1 MCFFIISYN
10 IIEYYMELNNIFVYL
25 VSEFFKEN
33 LFSLVSILVLSG
45 SITLLYTNGIS
56 KYTANIFDKVND
68 NKINEV
74 WSLFMV
80 LGVLYLVYQI
90 VYHFF
95 YGFQIDLIQK
105 IKPWGR
111 YKLMELIMNANSNKF
126 SEDNF
131 TKLNS
136 PIHRIADLVAAIIS
150 DIMAYFVPN
159 LIAIVL
165 IFIYF
170 LFVDY
175 KLSTLFLAGN
185 LSIVFV
191 FLYLFNHLIE
201 KNKEFEK
208 ETQVTDGLII
218 DLLNNMDK
226 IIYRGKIDEESEE
239 LKNLSDKIQ
248 NYGVEYYNLT
258 NLVSTIMTFMLM
270 IIFLISFGYLL
281 KLVQDKKIT
290 NVKFMSSITILMLF
304 RENIAKVFEQLP
316 DFAGFVGRMD
326 VAFKYFQNVSEQ
338 LDDIKNKKNFKSR
351 KLEFDNIEFKNV
363 SYKYSNGGQVFKN
376 KNLKIKIN
384 KNDVI
389 GITGPSGSGKSTLIK
404 LLIKMY
410 PLQEGEIFIDDI
422 NINDIEPLELRK
434 QVTYVN
440 QTSKL
445 FDKKVIDNILYGCMD
460 KEVCNKYL
468 DKIMKY
474 PKISELYKNIDIY
487 KKQSGQLGENL
498 SGGQRQIVNMIGGLI
513 NNSKILVLDE
523 PTNALDPQLKNEV
536 IGIIKDFREY
546 KKAIFI
552 ITHDKDVFKIFN
564 QQVKL

>member
-1 MCFFIISYN
+1 
-10 IIEYYMELNNIFVYL
+10 MELNNIFVYL

-33 LFSLVSILVLSG
+33 LFSLLSILVLSG

-68 NKINEV
+68 NKIDEV
-74 WSLFMV
+74 WSLFMI
-80 LGVLYLVYQI
+80 LGILYLVYQI
-90 VYHFF
+90 AYHFF
-95 YGFQIDLIQK
+95 YGLQIDLIQK

-111 YKLMELIMNANSNKF
+111 YKLMELIMNANSNRF

-136 PIHRIADLVAAIIS
+136 PIHRIADLIAAIIS
-150 DIMAYFVPN
+150 DIMAFFLPN
-159 LIAIVL
+159 LLAILL

-185 LSIVFV
+185 LTIVFS
-191 FLYLFNHLIE
+191 FFFLFNHLIA
-201 KNKEFEK
+201 KNKDFEK
-208 ETQVTDGLII
+208 EIQITDGLII

-226 IIYRGKIDEESEE
+226 IIHRGKIDEESEE
-239 LKNLSDKIQ
+239 LKNLSEKIQ

-270 IIFLISFGYLL
+270 ILFLISFGYLL

-338 LDDIKNKKNFKSR
+338 LDDIKNKKKFKSR

-376 KNLKIKIN
+376 KNIKIKIN

-410 PLQEGEIFIDDI
+410 PLQEGEISIDDI

-498 SGGQRQIVNMIGGLI
+498 SGGQRQIINMIGGLI

-552 ITHDKDVFKIFN
+552 ITHDKDVFEIFN

>member
-1 MCFFIISYN
+1 
-10 IIEYYMELNNIFVYL
+10 MELNNVFVYL

-33 LFSLVSILVLSG
+33 LFSLISILVLSG

-74 WSLFMV
+74 WSLFMI

-111 YKLMELIMNANSNKF
+111 YKLMELIMNANSNRF

-136 PIHRIADLVAAIIS
+136 PIHRIADLIAAIIS
-150 DIMAYFVPN
+150 DIMAFFVPN
-159 LIAIVL
+159 LLAILL

-175 KLSTLFLAGN
+175 KLSSLFLAGN
-185 LSIVFV
+185 LLIVFA
-191 FLYLFNHLIE
+191 FLFLFNHLIA

-239 LKNLSDKIQ
+239 LKNLSERIQ

-270 IIFLISFGYLL
+270 VLFLLSFGYLL
-281 KLVQDKKIT
+281 KLVQNKKIT

-351 KLEFDNIEFKNV
+351 KLEFDNIEFKNI

-376 KNLKIKIN
+376 KNIKIKIN

-410 PLQEGEIFIDDI
+410 PLQEGEIFIDGV
-422 NINDIEPLELRK
+422 NIDDIEPLELRK

-487 KKQSGQLGENL
+487 TKQSGQLGENL
-498 SGGQRQIVNMIGGLI
+498 SGGQRQIINMIGGLI

-552 ITHDKDVFKIFN
+552 ITHDKDVFEIFN

>member
-1 MCFFIISYN
+1 
-10 IIEYYMELNNIFVYL
+10 MELNNVFVYL

-33 LFSLVSILVLSG
+33 LFSLISILVLSG

-74 WSLFMV
+74 WSLFMI

-111 YKLMELIMNANSNKF
+111 YKLMELVMNANSNRF

-136 PIHRIADLVAAIIS
+136 PIHRIADLIAAIIS
-150 DIMAYFVPN
+150 DIMAFFVPN
-159 LIAIVL
+159 LLAILL

-175 KLSTLFLAGN
+175 KLSSLFLAGN
-185 LSIVFV
+185 LLIVFA
-191 FLYLFNHLIE
+191 FFFLFNHLIA

-239 LKNLSDKIQ
+239 LKNLSERIQ

-270 IIFLISFGYLL
+270 VLFLISFGYLL
-281 KLVQDKKIT
+281 KLVQNKKIT

-351 KLEFDNIEFKNV
+351 KLEFDNIEFKNI

-376 KNLKIKIN
+376 KNIKIKIN

-410 PLQEGEIFIDDI
+410 PLQEGEIFIDGV
-422 NINDIEPLELRK
+422 NIDDIEPLELRK

-460 KEVCNKYL
+460 KEICNKYL

-487 KKQSGQLGENL
+487 TKQSGQLGENL
-498 SGGQRQIVNMIGGLI
+498 SGGQRQIINMIGGLI

-552 ITHDKDVFKIFN
+552 ITHDKDVFEIFN

>member
-1 MCFFIISYN
+1 
-10 IIEYYMELNNIFVYL
+10 MELNNVFVYL

-33 LFSLVSILVLSG
+33 LFSLISILVLSG

-74 WSLFMV
+74 WSLFMI

-111 YKLMELIMNANSNKF
+111 YKLMELVMNANSNRF

-136 PIHRIADLVAAIIS
+136 PIHRIADLIAAIIS
-150 DIMAYFVPN
+150 DIMAFFVPN
-159 LIAIVL
+159 LLAILL

-175 KLSTLFLAGN
+175 KLSSLFLAGN
-185 LSIVFV
+185 LFIVFA
-191 FLYLFNHLIE
+191 FLFLFNHLIA

-239 LKNLSDKIQ
+239 LKNLSDRIQ

-258 NLVSTIMTFMLM
+258 NLVSSIMTFMLM
-270 IIFLISFGYLL
+270 VLFLISFGYLL

-351 KLEFDNIEFKNV
+351 KLEFDNIEFKNI

-376 KNLKIKIN
+376 KNIKIKIN

-410 PLQEGEIFIDDI
+410 PLQEGEIFIDGV
-422 NINDIEPLELRK
+422 NIDDIEPLELRK

-487 KKQSGQLGENL
+487 TKQSGQLGENL
-498 SGGQRQIVNMIGGLI
+498 SGGQRQIINMIGGLI

-552 ITHDKDVFKIFN
+552 ITHDKDVFEIFN

>member
-1 MCFFIISYN
+1 
-10 IIEYYMELNNIFVYL
+10 MELNNVFVYL

-33 LFSLVSILVLSG
+33 LFSLISILVLSG

-80 LGVLYLVYQI
+80 LGILYLVYQI
-90 VYHFF
+90 AYHFF

-111 YKLMELIMNANSNKF
+111 YKLMELIMNANSNRF

-136 PIHRIADLVAAIIS
+136 PIHRIADLIAAIIS
-150 DIMAYFVPN
+150 DIMAFFVPN
-159 LIAIVL
+159 LLAIFL

-175 KLSTLFLAGN
+175 KLSSLFLAGN
-185 LSIVFV
+185 LIIVFA
-191 FLYLFNHLIE
+191 FLFLFNHLIA

-239 LKNLSDKIQ
+239 LKNLSDRIQ

-270 IIFLISFGYLL
+270 ILFLLSFGYLL

-338 LDDIKNKKNFKSR
+338 LDDIINKKNFKSR

-376 KNLKIKIN
+376 KNIKIKIN

-410 PLQEGEIFIDDI
+410 PLQEGEIFIDGV
-422 NINDIEPLELRK
+422 NIDDIEPLELRK
-434 QVTYVN
+434 QITYVN

-487 KKQSGQLGENL
+487 TKQSGQLGENL
-498 SGGQRQIVNMIGGLI
+498 SGGQRQIINMIGGLI

-552 ITHDKDVFKIFN
+552 ITHDKDVFEIFN

>member
-1 MCFFIISYN
+1 
-10 IIEYYMELNNIFVYL
+10 MELNNVFVYL

-33 LFSLVSILVLSG
+33 LFSLISILVLSG

-74 WSLFMV
+74 WSLFMI

-111 YKLMELIMNANSNKF
+111 YKLMELVMNANSNRF

-136 PIHRIADLVAAIIS
+136 PIHRIADLIAAIIS
-150 DIMAYFVPN
+150 DIMAFFVPN
-159 LIAIVL
+159 LLAILL

-175 KLSTLFLAGN
+175 KLSSLFLAGN
-185 LSIVFV
+185 LLIVFA
-191 FLYLFNHLIE
+191 FFFLFNHLIA

-239 LKNLSDKIQ
+239 LKNLSERIQ

-270 IIFLISFGYLL
+270 VLFLISFGYLL
-281 KLVQDKKIT
+281 KLVQNKKIT

-351 KLEFDNIEFKNV
+351 KLEFDNIEFKNI

-376 KNLKIKIN
+376 KNIKIKIN

-410 PLQEGEIFIDDI
+410 PLQEGEIFIDGV
-422 NINDIEPLELRK
+422 NIDDIEPLELRK

-487 KKQSGQLGENL
+487 TKQSGQLGENL
-498 SGGQRQIVNMIGGLI
+498 SGGQRQIINMIGGLI

-552 ITHDKDVFKIFN
+552 ITHDKDVFEIFN

>member
-1 MCFFIISYN
+1 
-10 IIEYYMELNNIFVYL
+10 MELNNVFVYL

-33 LFSLVSILVLSG
+33 LFSLISILVLSG

-80 LGVLYLVYQI
+80 LGILYLVYQI
-90 VYHFF
+90 AYHFF

-111 YKLMELIMNANSNKF
+111 YKLMELVMNANSNRF

-136 PIHRIADLVAAIIS
+136 PIHRIADLIAAIIS
-150 DIMAYFVPN
+150 DIMAFFVPN
-159 LIAIVL
+159 LLAILL

-175 KLSTLFLAGN
+175 KLSSLFLAGN
-185 LSIVFV
+185 LLIVFA
-191 FLYLFNHLIE
+191 FLFLFNHLIA

-239 LKNLSDKIQ
+239 LKNLSERIQ

-270 IIFLISFGYLL
+270 ILFLFSFGYLL
-281 KLVQDKKIT
+281 KLVQNKKIT

-338 LDDIKNKKNFKSR
+338 LDDIKNKKNFKSK

-376 KNLKIKIN
+376 KNIKIKIN

-410 PLQEGEIFIDDI
+410 PLQEGEIFIDGV
-422 NINDIEPLELRK
+422 NIDDIEPLELRK
-434 QVTYVN
+434 QITYVN

-487 KKQSGQLGENL
+487 TKQSGQLGENL
-498 SGGQRQIVNMIGGLI
+498 SGGQRQIINMIGGLI

-552 ITHDKDVFKIFN
+552 ITHDKDVFEIFN

>member
-1 MCFFIISYN
+1 
-10 IIEYYMELNNIFVYL
+10 MELNNVFVYL

-33 LFSLVSILVLSG
+33 LFSLISILVLSG

-80 LGVLYLVYQI
+80 LGILYLVYQI
-90 VYHFF
+90 AYHFF

-111 YKLMELIMNANSNKF
+111 YKLMELVMNANSNRF

-136 PIHRIADLVAAIIS
+136 PIHRIADLIAAIIS
-150 DIMAYFVPN
+150 DIMAFFVPN
-159 LIAIVL
+159 LLAILL

-175 KLSTLFLAGN
+175 KLSSLFLAGN
-185 LSIVFV
+185 LLIVFA
-191 FLYLFNHLIE
+191 FLFLFNHLIA
-201 KNKEFEK
+201 KNKECEK

-239 LKNLSDKIQ
+239 LKNLSDRIQ

-270 IIFLISFGYLL
+270 ILFLLSFGYLL

-351 KLEFDNIEFKNV
+351 KLEFDNIEFKNI

-376 KNLKIKIN
+376 KNIKIKIN

-404 LLIKMY
+404 LLINMY
-410 PLQEGEIFIDDI
+410 PLQEGEIFIDGV
-422 NINDIEPLELRK
+422 NIDDIEPLELRK
-434 QVTYVN
+434 QITYVN

-487 KKQSGQLGENL
+487 TKQSGQLGENL
-498 SGGQRQIVNMIGGLI
+498 SGGQRQIINMIGGLI

-552 ITHDKDVFKIFN
+552 ITHDKDVFEIFN

>member
-1 MCFFIISYN
+1 
-10 IIEYYMELNNIFVYL
+10 MELNNVFVYL

-33 LFSLVSILVLSG
+33 LFSLISILVLSG

-80 LGVLYLVYQI
+80 LGILYLVYQI
-90 VYHFF
+90 AYHFF

-111 YKLMELIMNANSNKF
+111 YKLMELIMNANSNRF

-136 PIHRIADLVAAIIS
+136 PIHRIADLIAAIIS
-150 DIMAYFVPN
+150 DIMAFFVPN
-159 LIAIVL
+159 LLAIFL

-175 KLSTLFLAGN
+175 KLSSLFLAGN
-185 LSIVFV
+185 LIIVFA
-191 FLYLFNHLIE
+191 FLFLFNHLIA

-239 LKNLSDKIQ
+239 LKNLSERIQ

-270 IIFLISFGYLL
+270 ILFLFSFGYLL
-281 KLVQDKKIT
+281 KLVQNKKIT

-363 SYKYSNGGQVFKN
+363 SYKYSNGQVFKN
-376 KNLKIKIN
+376 KNIKIKIN

-410 PLQEGEIFIDDI
+410 PLQEGEIFIDGV
-422 NINDIEPLELRK
+422 NIDDVEPLELRK
-434 QVTYVN
+434 QITYVN

-487 KKQSGQLGENL
+487 TKQSGQLGENL
-498 SGGQRQIVNMIGGLI
+498 SGGQRQIINMIGGLI

-552 ITHDKDVFKIFN
+552 ITHDKDVFEIFN

>member
-1 MCFFIISYN
+1 
-10 IIEYYMELNNIFVYL
+10 MELNNVFVYL

-33 LFSLVSILVLSG
+33 LFSLISILVLSG

-74 WSLFMV
+74 WSLFMI

-111 YKLMELIMNANSNKF
+111 YKLMELVMNANSNRF

-136 PIHRIADLVAAIIS
+136 PIHRIADLIAAIIS
-150 DIMAYFVPN
+150 DIMAFFVPN
-159 LIAIVL
+159 LLAILL

-175 KLSTLFLAGN
+175 KLSSLFLAGN
-185 LSIVFV
+185 LLIVFA
-191 FLYLFNHLIE
+191 FLFLFNHLIA

-239 LKNLSDKIQ
+239 LKNLSERIQ

-270 IIFLISFGYLL
+270 VLFLISFGYLL

-351 KLEFDNIEFKNV
+351 KLEFDNIEFKNI

-376 KNLKIKIN
+376 KNIKIKIN

-410 PLQEGEIFIDDI
+410 PLQEGEIFIDGV
-422 NINDIEPLELRK
+422 NIDDIEPLELRK

-552 ITHDKDVFKIFN
+552 ITHDKDVFEIFN

>member
-1 MCFFIISYN
+1 
-10 IIEYYMELNNIFVYL
+10 
-25 VSEFFKEN
+25 
-33 LFSLVSILVLSG
+33 
-45 SITLLYTNGIS
+45 
-56 KYTANIFDKVND
+56 
-68 NKINEV
+68 
-74 WSLFMV
+74 
-80 LGVLYLVYQI
+80 
-90 VYHFF
+90 
-95 YGFQIDLIQK
+95 
-105 IKPWGR
+105 
-111 YKLMELIMNANSNKF
+111 
-126 SEDNF
+126 
-131 TKLNS
+131 
-136 PIHRIADLVAAIIS
+136 
-150 DIMAYFVPN
+150 
-159 LIAIVL
+159 
-165 IFIYF
+165 
-170 LFVDY
+170 
-175 KLSTLFLAGN
+175 
-185 LSIVFV
+185 
-191 FLYLFNHLIE
+191 
-201 KNKEFEK
+201 
-208 ETQVTDGLII
+208 
-218 DLLNNMDK
+218 
-226 IIYRGKIDEESEE
+226 
-239 LKNLSDKIQ
+239 
-248 NYGVEYYNLT
+248 
-258 NLVSTIMTFMLM
+258 
-270 IIFLISFGYLL
+270 
-281 KLVQDKKIT
+281 
-290 NVKFMSSITILMLF
+290 MSSITILMLF

-338 LDDIKNKKNFKSR
+338 LDDIKNKKNFKSK

-376 KNLKIKIN
+376 KNIKIKIN

-410 PLQEGEIFIDDI
+410 PLQEGEIFIDGV
-422 NINDIEPLELRK
+422 NIDDIEPLELRK
-434 QVTYVN
+434 QITYVN

-487 KKQSGQLGENL
+487 TKQSGQLGENL
-498 SGGQRQIVNMIGGLI
+498 SGGQRQIINMIGGLI

-552 ITHDKDVFKIFN
+552 ITHDKDVFEIFN

>member
-1 MCFFIISYN
+1 M
-10 IIEYYMELNNIFVYL
+10 
-25 VSEFFKEN
+25 
-33 LFSLVSILVLSG
+33 
-45 SITLLYTNGIS
+45 
-56 KYTANIFDKVND
+56 
-68 NKINEV
+68 
-74 WSLFMV
+74 
-80 LGVLYLVYQI
+80 
-90 VYHFF
+90 
-95 YGFQIDLIQK
+95 
-105 IKPWGR
+105 
-111 YKLMELIMNANSNKF
+111 
-126 SEDNF
+126 
-131 TKLNS
+131 
-136 PIHRIADLVAAIIS
+136 
-150 DIMAYFVPN
+150 
-159 LIAIVL
+159 
-165 IFIYF
+165 
-170 LFVDY
+170 
-175 KLSTLFLAGN
+175 
-185 LSIVFV
+185 
-191 FLYLFNHLIE
+191 
-201 KNKEFEK
+201 
-208 ETQVTDGLII
+208 
-218 DLLNNMDK
+218 
-226 IIYRGKIDEESEE
+226 
-239 LKNLSDKIQ
+239 
-248 NYGVEYYNLT
+248 
-258 NLVSTIMTFMLM
+258 
-270 IIFLISFGYLL
+270 
-281 KLVQDKKIT
+281 
-290 NVKFMSSITILMLF
+290 
-304 RENIAKVFEQLP
+304 
-316 DFAGFVGRMD
+316 
-326 VAFKYFQNVSEQ
+326 
-338 LDDIKNKKNFKSR
+338 DDIKNKKNFKSR

-552 ITHDKDVFKIFN
+552 ITHDKDVFEIFN

>member
-185 LSIVFV
+185 LSIVFA
-191 FLYLFNHLIE
+191 FLYLFNHLIA

-326 VAFKYFQNVSEQ
+326 VAFKYFQNVS
-338 LDDIKNKKNFKSR
+338 
-351 KLEFDNIEFKNV
+351 
-363 SYKYSNGGQVFKN
+363 
-376 KNLKIKIN
+376 
-384 KNDVI
+384 
-389 GITGPSGSGKSTLIK
+389 
-404 LLIKMY
+404 
-410 PLQEGEIFIDDI
+410 
-422 NINDIEPLELRK
+422 
-434 QVTYVN
+434 
-440 QTSKL
+440 
-445 FDKKVIDNILYGCMD
+445 
-460 KEVCNKYL
+460 
-468 DKIMKY
+468 
-474 PKISELYKNIDIY
+474 
-487 KKQSGQLGENL
+487 
-498 SGGQRQIVNMIGGLI
+498 
-513 NNSKILVLDE
+513 
-523 PTNALDPQLKNEV
+523 
-536 IGIIKDFREY
+536 
-546 KKAIFI
+546 
-552 ITHDKDVFKIFN
+552 
-564 QQVKL
+564 

>member
-1 MCFFIISYN
+1 
-10 IIEYYMELNNIFVYL
+10 MELNNIFVYL

-56 KYTANIFDKVND
+56 KYTANIFDKVNN
-68 NKINEV
+68 NKIDEV
-74 WSLFMV
+74 WSLFMI
-80 LGVLYLVYQI
+80 LGILYLVYQI
-90 VYHFF
+90 AYHFF

-111 YKLMELIMNANSNKF
+111 YKLMELIMNANSNIF

-136 PIHRIADLVAAIIS
+136 PIHRIADLIAAIIS
-150 DIMAYFVPN
+150 DIMAFFLPN
-159 LIAIVL
+159 LLAILL

-185 LSIVFV
+185 LLIVFA
-191 FLYLFNHLIE
+191 FIFLFNHLIA

-208 ETQVTDGLII
+208 EIQVTDGLII

-239 LKNLSDKIQ
+239 LKNLSKRIQ

-270 IIFLISFGYLL
+270 ILFLLSFGYLL

-290 NVKFMSSITILMLF
+290 NVKFMSSITILILF

-338 LDDIKNKKNFKSR
+338 LDDIKNKKNFKSK

-363 SYKYSNGGQVFKN
+363 SYKYSNSGQVFKN
-376 KNLKIKIN
+376 KNIKIKIN

-410 PLQEGEIFIDDI
+410 PLQEGEIFIDGV
-422 NINDIEPLELRK
+422 NIDDIEPLELRK
-434 QVTYVN
+434 QITYVN

-460 KEVCNKYL
+460 KEICNKYL

-487 KKQSGQLGENL
+487 TKQSGQLGENL
-498 SGGQRQIVNMIGGLI
+498 SGGQRQIINMIGGLI

-552 ITHDKDVFKIFN
+552 ITHDKDVFEIFN

>member
-1 MCFFIISYN
+1 
-10 IIEYYMELNNIFVYL
+10 MELNNIFVYL

-56 KYTANIFDKVND
+56 KYTANIFDKVNN
-68 NKINEV
+68 NKIDEV
-74 WSLFMV
+74 WSLFMI
-80 LGVLYLVYQI
+80 LGILYLVYQI
-90 VYHFF
+90 AYHFF

-111 YKLMELIMNANSNKF
+111 YKLMELIMNANSNIF

-136 PIHRIADLVAAIIS
+136 PIHRIADLIAAIIS
-150 DIMAYFVPN
+150 DIMAFFVPN
-159 LIAIVL
+159 LLAILL

-185 LSIVFV
+185 LIIVFA
-191 FLYLFNHLIE
+191 FLFLFNHLIA

-208 ETQVTDGLII
+208 EIQITDGLII

-226 IIYRGKIDEESEE
+226 IIYRGKIHEESEE
-239 LKNLSDKIQ
+239 LKNLSKKIQ

-270 IIFLISFGYLL
+270 ILFLLSFGYLL

-290 NVKFMSSITILMLF
+290 NVKFMSSITILILF

-338 LDDIKNKKNFKSR
+338 LDDIKNKKNFKSK

-376 KNLKIKIN
+376 KNIKIKIN

-410 PLQEGEIFIDDI
+410 PLQEGEIFIDGV
-422 NINDIEPLELRK
+422 NIDDIEPLELRK
-434 QVTYVN
+434 QITYVN

-460 KEVCNKYL
+460 KEICNKYL

-487 KKQSGQLGENL
+487 TKQSGQLGENL
-498 SGGQRQIVNMIGGLI
+498 SGGQRQIINMIGGLI

-536 IGIIKDFREY
+536 IGMIKDFREY

-552 ITHDKDVFKIFN
+552 ITHDKDVFEIFN

>member
-1 MCFFIISYN
+1 
-10 IIEYYMELNNIFVYL
+10 MELNNVFVYL

-33 LFSLVSILVLSG
+33 LFSLISILVLSG

-80 LGVLYLVYQI
+80 LGILYLVYQI
-90 VYHFF
+90 AYHFF

-111 YKLMELIMNANSNKF
+111 YKLMELIMNANSNRF

-136 PIHRIADLVAAIIS
+136 PIHRIADLIAAIIS
-150 DIMAYFVPN
+150 DIMAFFVPN
-159 LIAIVL
+159 LLAIFL

-175 KLSTLFLAGN
+175 KLSSLFLAGN
-185 LSIVFV
+185 LIIVFA
-191 FLYLFNHLIE
+191 FLFLFNHLIA

-239 LKNLSDKIQ
+239 LKNLSERIQ

-270 IIFLISFGYLL
+270 ILFLLSFGYLL

-351 KLEFDNIEFKNV
+351 KLEFDNIEFKNI

-376 KNLKIKIN
+376 KNIKIKIN

-410 PLQEGEIFIDDI
+410 PLQEGEIFIDGV
-422 NINDIEPLELRK
+422 NIDDIEPLELRK
-434 QVTYVN
+434 QITYVN

-445 FDKKVIDNILYGCMD
+445 FDKKVIDNILYGCID

-487 KKQSGQLGENL
+487 TKQSGQLGENL
-498 SGGQRQIVNMIGGLI
+498 SGGQRQIINMIGGLI

-536 IGIIKDFREY
+536 IGIIKDFKEY

-552 ITHDKDVFKIFN
+552 ITHDKDVFEIFN

>member
-1 MCFFIISYN
+1 
-10 IIEYYMELNNIFVYL
+10 MELNNVFVYL

-68 NKINEV
+68 NKIDEV
-74 WSLFMV
+74 WSLFMI
-80 LGVLYLVYQI
+80 LGILYLVYQI
-90 VYHFF
+90 AYHFF

-111 YKLMELIMNANSNKF
+111 YKLMELIMNANSNIF

-136 PIHRIADLVAAIIS
+136 PIHRIADLIAAIIS
-150 DIMAYFVPN
+150 DIMAFFLPN
-159 LIAIVL
+159 LLAILL

-185 LSIVFV
+185 LTIVFA
-191 FLYLFNHLIE
+191 FLFLFNHLIA

-239 LKNLSDKIQ
+239 LKNLSERIQ

-270 IIFLISFGYLL
+270 ILFLLSFGYLL

-376 KNLKIKIN
+376 KNIKIKIN

-410 PLQEGEIFIDDI
+410 PLQEGEIFIDGV
-422 NINDIEPLELRK
+422 NIDDIEPLELRK
-434 QVTYVN
+434 QITYVN

-487 KKQSGQLGENL
+487 TKQSGQLGENL
-498 SGGQRQIVNMIGGLI
+498 SGGQRQIINMIGGLI

-552 ITHDKDVFKIFN
+552 ITHDKDVFEIFN

>member
-1 MCFFIISYN
+1 
-10 IIEYYMELNNIFVYL
+10 MELNNIFVYL
-25 VSEFFKEN
+25 ISEFFKEN
-33 LFSLVSILVLSG
+33 LFSLVSILILSG
-45 SITLLYTNGIS
+45 SLTLLYTNGIS

-80 LGVLYLVYQI
+80 LGGLYLIYQVLYHY
-90 VYHFF
+90 F
-95 YGFQIDLIQK
+95 YGFQIDLVQK

-111 YKLMELIMNANSNKF
+111 YKLMDLIMNANSNKF

-136 PIHRIADLVAAIIS
+136 PIHRIADLIAAIIS

-159 LIAIVL
+159 VLAIII
-165 IFIYF
+165 IFLYF
-170 LFVDY
+170 LLVDY
-175 KLSTLFLAGN
+175 KLSLLFLAGN
-185 LSIVFV
+185 IIIVFA
-191 FLYLFNHLIE
+191 FLYLFNYIVE
-201 KNKEFEK
+201 KNKKFEA
-208 ETQVTDGLII
+208 ETQITDGLII

-226 IIYRGKIDEESEE
+226 IIYRGKINEESEE
-239 LKNLSDKIQ
+239 LRNLSEKIQ
-248 NYGVEYYNLT
+248 NYGLEYHNLT
-258 NLVSTIMTFMLM
+258 NLISSVMTFMLT
-270 IIFLISFGYLL
+270 ILFLFSFGYLL
-281 KLVQDKKIT
+281 KLVQNKKIT
-290 NVKFMSSITILMLF
+290 NIKFMSSITILMLF
-304 RENIAKVFEQLP
+304 REKIAIVFEQSP
-316 DFAGFVGRMD
+316 DFAGFIGRMD
-326 VAFKYFQNVSEQ
+326 VAFKYFQNVSDQ
-338 LDDIKNKKNFKSR
+338 LDDIKNKKNYKSR
-351 KLEFDNIEFKNV
+351 KLEFDNIEFKNIN
-363 SYKYSNGGQVFKN
+363 YKYTNGDQVFKN
-376 KNLKIKIN
+376 KNITIKIN
-384 KNDVI
+384 NNDII

-410 PLQEGEIFIDDI
+410 PLQEGEIFID
-422 NINDIEPLELRK
+422 NVNLNEIEPLELRK

-468 DKIMKY
+468 DKLMKY

-487 KKQSGQLGENL
+487 TKQSGQLGENL
-498 SGGQRQIVNMIGGLI
+498 SGGQRQIINMIGGLI

-552 ITHDKDVFKIFN
+552 ITHDKDVFEIFN

>member
-1 MCFFIISYN
+1 
-10 IIEYYMELNNIFVYL
+10 MELNNVFVYL

-33 LFSLVSILVLSG
+33 LFSLISILVLSG

-80 LGVLYLVYQI
+80 LGILYLVYQI
-90 VYHFF
+90 AYHFF

-111 YKLMELIMNANSNKF
+111 YKLMELIMNANSNRF

-136 PIHRIADLVAAIIS
+136 PIHRIADLIAAIIS
-150 DIMAYFVPN
+150 DIMAFFVPN
-159 LIAIVL
+159 LLAILL

-175 KLSTLFLAGN
+175 KLSSLFLAGN
-185 LSIVFV
+185 LIIVFA
-191 FLYLFNHLIE
+191 FLFLFNHLIA

-239 LKNLSDKIQ
+239 LENLSERIQ

-270 IIFLISFGYLL
+270 ILFLLSFGYLL

-351 KLEFDNIEFKNV
+351 KLEFDNIEFKNI

-376 KNLKIKIN
+376 KNIKIKIN

-410 PLQEGEIFIDDI
+410 PLQEGEIFIDGV
-422 NINDIEPLELRK
+422 NIDDIEPLELRK

-487 KKQSGQLGENL
+487 TKQSGQLGENL
-498 SGGQRQIVNMIGGLI
+498 SGGQRQIINMIGGLI

-552 ITHDKDVFKIFN
+552 ITHDKDVFEIFN

>member
-1 MCFFIISYN
+1 
-10 IIEYYMELNNIFVYL
+10 MELNNVFVYL

-33 LFSLVSILVLSG
+33 LFSLISILVLSG

-80 LGVLYLVYQI
+80 LGILYLVYQI
-90 VYHFF
+90 AYHFF

-111 YKLMELIMNANSNKF
+111 YKLMELIMNANSNRF

-136 PIHRIADLVAAIIS
+136 PIHRIADLIAAIIS
-150 DIMAYFVPN
+150 DIMAFFVPN
-159 LIAIVL
+159 LLAILL

-175 KLSTLFLAGN
+175 KLSSLFLAGN
-185 LSIVFV
+185 LIIVFA
-191 FLYLFNHLIE
+191 FLFLFNHLIA

-239 LKNLSDKIQ
+239 LKNLSERIQ

-270 IIFLISFGYLL
+270 ILFLLSFGYLL

-351 KLEFDNIEFKNV
+351 KLEFDNIEFKNI

-376 KNLKIKIN
+376 KNIKIKIN

-410 PLQEGEIFIDDI
+410 PLQEGEIFIDGV
-422 NINDIEPLELRK
+422 NIDDIEPLELRK
-434 QVTYVN
+434 QITYVN

-445 FDKKVIDNILYGCMD
+445 FDKKVIDNILYGCID

-487 KKQSGQLGENL
+487 TKQSGQLGENL
-498 SGGQRQIVNMIGGLI
+498 SGGQRQIINMIGGLI

-552 ITHDKDVFKIFN
+552 ITHDKDVFEIFN

>member
-1 MCFFIISYN
+1 
-10 IIEYYMELNNIFVYL
+10 MELNNVFVYL

-33 LFSLVSILVLSG
+33 LFSLISILVLSG

-74 WSLFMV
+74 WSLFMI

-111 YKLMELIMNANSNKF
+111 YKLMELVMNANSNRF

-136 PIHRIADLVAAIIS
+136 PIHRIADLIAAIIS
-150 DIMAYFVPN
+150 DIMAFFVPN
-159 LIAIVL
+159 LLAILL

-175 KLSTLFLAGN
+175 KLSSLFLAGN
-185 LSIVFV
+185 LFIVFA
-191 FLYLFNHLIE
+191 FLFLFNHLIA

-239 LKNLSDKIQ
+239 LKNLSERIQ

-258 NLVSTIMTFMLM
+258 NLVSSIMTFMLM
-270 IIFLISFGYLL
+270 VLFLISFGYLL

-351 KLEFDNIEFKNV
+351 KLEFDNIEFKNI

-376 KNLKIKIN
+376 KNIKIKIN

-410 PLQEGEIFIDDI
+410 PLQEGEIFIDGV
-422 NINDIEPLELRK
+422 NIDDIEPLELRK

-487 KKQSGQLGENL
+487 TKQSGQLGENL
-498 SGGQRQIVNMIGGLI
+498 SGGQRQIINMIGGLI

-552 ITHDKDVFKIFN
+552 ITHDKDVFEIFN

>member
-1 MCFFIISYN
+1 
-10 IIEYYMELNNIFVYL
+10 MELNNVFVYL

-33 LFSLVSILVLSG
+33 LFSLISILVLSG

-74 WSLFMV
+74 WSLFMI

-111 YKLMELIMNANSNKF
+111 YKLMELVMNANSNRF

-136 PIHRIADLVAAIIS
+136 PIHRIADLIAAIIS
-150 DIMAYFVPN
+150 DIMAFFVPN
-159 LIAIVL
+159 LLAILL

-175 KLSTLFLAGN
+175 KLSSLFLAGN
-185 LSIVFV
+185 LLIVFA
-191 FLYLFNHLIE
+191 FFFLFNHLIA

-226 IIYRGKIDEESEE
+226 IIYRGKIDEESKE
-239 LKNLSDKIQ
+239 LKNLSERIQ

-270 IIFLISFGYLL
+270 VLFLISFGYLL
-281 KLVQDKKIT
+281 KLVQNKKIT

-351 KLEFDNIEFKNV
+351 KLEFDNIEFKNI

-376 KNLKIKIN
+376 KNIKIKIN

-410 PLQEGEIFIDDI
+410 PLQEGEIFIDGV
-422 NINDIEPLELRK
+422 NIDDIEPLELRK

-487 KKQSGQLGENL
+487 TKQSGQLGENL
-498 SGGQRQIVNMIGGLI
+498 SGGQRQIINMIGGLI

-552 ITHDKDVFKIFN
+552 ITHDKDVFEIFN

>member
-1 MCFFIISYN
+1 
-10 IIEYYMELNNIFVYL
+10 MELNNVFVYL

-33 LFSLVSILVLSG
+33 LFSLISILVLSG

-74 WSLFMV
+74 WSLFMI

-111 YKLMELIMNANSNKF
+111 YKLMELIMNANSNRF

-136 PIHRIADLVAAIIS
+136 PIHRIADLIAAIIS
-150 DIMAYFVPN
+150 DIMAFFVPN
-159 LIAIVL
+159 LLAILL

-175 KLSTLFLAGN
+175 KLSSLFLAGN
-185 LSIVFV
+185 LLIVFA
-191 FLYLFNHLIE
+191 FLFLFNHLIA

-239 LKNLSDKIQ
+239 LKNLSERIQ

-270 IIFLISFGYLL
+270 VLFLLSFGYLL
-281 KLVQDKKIT
+281 KLVQNKKIT

-351 KLEFDNIEFKNV
+351 KLEFDNIEFKNI

-376 KNLKIKIN
+376 KNIKIKIN

-410 PLQEGEIFIDDI
+410 PLQEGEIFIDGV
-422 NINDIEPLELRK
+422 NIDDIEPLELRK

-487 KKQSGQLGENL
+487 TKQSG
-498 SGGQRQIVNMIGGLI
+498 
-513 NNSKILVLDE
+513 
-523 PTNALDPQLKNEV
+523 
-536 IGIIKDFREY
+536 
-546 KKAIFI
+546 
-552 ITHDKDVFKIFN
+552 
-564 QQVKL
+564 

>member
-1 MCFFIISYN
+1 MSLLKN
-10 IIEYYMELNNIFVYL
+10 IKILDLTRFVAGPHCA
-25 VSEFFKEN
+25 
-33 LFSLVSILVLSG
+33 LVLSDLG
-45 SITLLYTNGIS
+45 AEII
-56 KYTANIFDKVND
+56 
-68 NKINEV
+68 KIEKPQK
-74 WSLFMV
+74 
-80 LGVLYLVYQI
+80 GD
-90 VYHFF
+90 
-95 YGFQIDLIQK
+95 DL
-105 IKPWGR
+105 
-111 YKLMELIMNANSNKF
+111 
-126 SEDNF
+126 
-131 TKLNS
+131 
-136 PIHRIADLVAAIIS
+136 RIIG
-150 DIMAYFVPN
+150 P
-159 LIAIVL
+159 
-165 IFIYF
+165 
-170 LFVDY
+170 
-175 KLSTLFLAGN
+175 KLSNISLWAA
-185 LSIVFV
+185 V
-191 FLYLFNHLIE
+191 
-201 KNKEFEK
+201 
-208 ETQVTDGLII
+208 
-218 DLLNNMDK
+218 LN
-226 IIYRGKIDEESEE
+226 RGKIDEESEE
-239 LKNLSDKIQ
+239 LKNLSDRIQ

-270 IIFLISFGYLL
+270 ILFLLSFGYLL

-351 KLEFDNIEFKNV
+351 KLEFDNIEFKNI

-376 KNLKIKIN
+376 KNIKIKIN

-410 PLQEGEIFIDDI
+410 PLQEGEIFIDGV
-422 NINDIEPLELRK
+422 NIDDIEPLELRK
-434 QVTYVN
+434 QITYVN

-487 KKQSGQLGENL
+487 TKQSGQLGENL
-498 SGGQRQIVNMIGGLI
+498 SGGQRQIINMIGGLI

-552 ITHDKDVFKIFN
+552 ITHDKDVFEIFN